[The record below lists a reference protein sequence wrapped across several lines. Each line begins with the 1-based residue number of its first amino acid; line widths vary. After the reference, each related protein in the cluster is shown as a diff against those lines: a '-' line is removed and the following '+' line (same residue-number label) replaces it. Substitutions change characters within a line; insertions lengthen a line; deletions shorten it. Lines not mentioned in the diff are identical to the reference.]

1 MGKLKRANCDA
12 HLAESIFQT
21 CSKARQ
27 IMLSQRKENEMEN
40 KIKNLEKQITDE
52 RARLSTDRMDMSF
65 GELINMYKV
74 GELVIRPEYQRLFRW
89 TRSQKTMLIESILL
103 GIPVPPVFVAED
115 EDGVWE
121 LVDGLQRVSTIIS
134 FFGDLDEKLL
144 TINLDDSLGEEV
156 NDGEEEYN
164 VNKWMLEGGSL
175 VEDLDGFNVDTLPKK
190 YIINI
195 KRAVCRV
202 EILRGESNTAMKYEL
217 FKRLNSG
224 GSKLTPQEIRNAIY
238 RGIDPKLNILTEKLS
253 KNQDFKE
260 LVSLSMQKK
269 KELYDQEL
277 ILRFIAFLNNVDKVN
292 SNTEVFLDKFMEDAV
307 KNRDFDTEYYQNLFT
322 KVIKMIK
329 NVCDDKVF
337 RNERNAFVPAYYEG
351 IMIGIAQNVEKYESE
366 PQLIREKV
374 DQLKKDDD
382 FKRYSGSASN
392 SRSRVKNR
400 LRQANAIFSK

>member
-1 MGKLKRANCDA
+1 MKTSGKGND
-12 HLAESIFQT
+12 
-21 CSKARQ
+21 
-27 IMLSQRKENEMEN
+27 MEN

-52 RARLSTDRMDMSF
+52 RARLSTDRMDISF
-65 GELINMYKV
+65 GELINMYKA

-89 TRSQKTMLIESILL
+89 TRSQKTTLIESILL

-115 EDGVWE
+115 GNGIWE

-134 FFGDLDEKLL
+134 FFGELDEQLL
-144 TINLDDSLGEEV
+144 GITMEKDLEEELGE
-156 NDGEEEYN
+156 DEENN
-164 VNKWMLEGGSL
+164 VNKWALESGSLIDDLEGF
-175 VEDLDGFNVDTLPKK
+175 DVDTLPKK

-238 RGIDPKLNILTEKLS
+238 RGIDPKVNMLIEELS
-253 KNQDFKE
+253 KNQDFKA
-260 LVSLSMQKK
+260 LVSLSAQKR

-277 ILRFIAFLNNVDKVN
+277 VLRFIAFLNKIDEVN
-292 SNTEVFLDKFMEDAV
+292 SNTEAFLDKFMENAV
-307 KNRDFDTEYYQNLFT
+307 KDRDFNTNYYRNIFT
-322 KVIKMIK
+322 KVIKMLK
-329 NVCDDKVF
+329 EVCGELVF

-351 IMIGIAQNVEKYESE
+351 IMIGIAQNIEKYEIN
-366 PQLIREKV
+366 PQLIQEKV
-374 DQLKKDDD
+374 TLLKKDND
-382 FKRYSGSASN
+382 FKKYSGSASN

-400 LRQANAIFSK
+400 LTRANKIFSQ